1 MTVVQLDLFGEIE
14 AAELAEAAARDSAA
28 MQAAAFLVETP
39 WPDLLA
45 WWIHTDATESR
56 LDHGE
61 CKASYRRSPD
71 GSPGWAWAIWRDGL
85 RFEAGDSWS
94 AAGGWRHR
102 PRCCIPWVELRA
114 FRNAHPEVTARLQ
127 ELAAGRGDPHARGW
141 RWWIPPHGLRPDG
154 MHESYVTSPAAEAT
168 GFFYAADAVCRA
180 SPALRMLRA
189 ACSSAGAVWPQRW
202 QTNSA

>member
-14 AAELAEAAARDSAA
+14 AAELADAAARDSAA

-85 RFEAGDSWS
+85 RFEAGDSWA

-102 PRCCIPWVELRA
+102 PRWCIPWVELRA

-154 MHESYVTSPAAEAT
+154 MHESYMEGEQDPAYYDGCQRSETAWRDRLAAWRLVLDTVRSVSPM
-168 GFFYAADAVCRA
+168 VV
-180 SPALRMLRA
+180 LK
-189 ACSSAGAVWPQRW
+189 
-202 QTNSA
+202 